1 MNGITDF
8 VNRLV
13 RGVFR
18 LVLVAAAAV
27 FLLSLLLA
35 TLLVLMA
42 VTIWS
47 IVTGRKPEPAKIFG
61 RFRQTSARY
70 TRGAWPGTRGPA
82 AGSSTTPA
90 DIVDVPAREVRDVTG
105 SDGAGRPA
113 RPGSDP
119 MARMLH

>member
-8 VNRLV
+8 VHRLL

-18 LVLVAAAAV
+18 LVLVAAAVV
-27 FLLSLLLA
+27 FLLSLLMA

-47 IVTGRKPEPAKIFG
+47 VVTGRKPEPARIFN

-70 TRGAWPGTRGPA
+70 TRGAWPGARGA
-82 AGSSTTPA
+82 DSGAKPA
-90 DIVDVPAREVRDVTG
+90 DIVDVPAHAVRDVTG
-105 SDGAGRPA
+105 SDGASRTPRPDT
-113 RPGSDP
+113 DP
-119 MARMLH
+119 MARMLR